1 MATINACSR
10 GENTLKVARCNERLP
25 MFIINS
31 MSYPICVVDRDK
43 SKWTNKCSRFIPPKI
58 GSSVDHWVYL
68 KLGGIIEGLNSYL
81 LP

>member
-10 GENTLKVARCNERLP
+10 GKNTLKVTRSNERLP
-25 MFIINS
+25 MFIINICLTLFVKS
-31 MSYPICVVDRDK
+31 TGVKVNGPTCVVEL
-43 SKWTNKCSRFIPPKI
+43 SPKI